1 MKSFFQV
8 EQLRRSGNF
17 NMDTDHFH
25 DFYEIYY
32 LLSGERHY
40 YIHNRIYALQAG
52 DLVFISKNQLHR
64 TTSRNRSRHERIL
77 INFDDLFLEP
87 AAGLVLDLGEMFQGE
102 SFLLR
107 PTVHEQGEIAD
118 LFQAMLREQ
127 REDSLW
133 SKPYLQTLL
142 IQLLIRLDRIRKA
155 KPAVVTPEQSEGQRR
170 VYGIIEYLDAHYG
183 EKLTLGG
190 IAEHFFI
197 SSTYLCRTFK
207 ETTGFTII
215 EYLNYVRI
223 RETKALLKE
232 TDWPM
237 TRIAQETG
245 FESIAHFGRVFKG
258 IAGRSPLQYR
268 KQNRGE

>member
-1 MKSFFQV
+1 MEPFFQV

-25 DFYEIYY
+25 DSYEIYY

-52 DLVFISKNQLHR
+52 DLVFINKNQLHR

-77 INFDDLFLEP
+77 VNFDDLFLEP
-87 AAGLVLDLGEMFQGE
+87 AAGLVPDLAEMFQGE

-107 PTVHEQGEIAD
+107 PNAHEQGEIAD
-118 LFQAMLREQ
+118 LFQAMLQEQ
-127 REDSLW
+127 REGAPW
-133 SKPYLQTLL
+133 SRPYLQTLL
-142 IQLLIRLDRIRKA
+142 LQLLIRLDRIRNA
-155 KPAVVTPEQSEGQRR
+155 KPAVVIPEQSEAQHR

-207 ETTGFTII
+207 QTTGFTMI

-223 RETKALLKE
+223 RETKALLRT
-232 TDWPM
+232 TDWRV
-237 TRIAQETG
+237 TRIARETG
-245 FESIAHFGRVFKG
+245 FESIAHFGRVFKE
-258 IAGRSPLQYR
+258 ITGRSPLQYR
-268 KQNRGE
+268 KQNRE

>member
-1 MKSFFQV
+1 
-8 EQLRRSGNF
+8 
-17 NMDTDHFH
+17 MDTDHFH

-52 DLVFISKNQLHR
+52 DLVFINKNQLHR

-77 INFDDLFLEP
+77 VSFDDLFLEP
-87 AAGLVLDLGEMFQGE
+87 AAGYALNLAEMFQGE

-107 PTVHEQGEIAD
+107 STAHEQGEIAD
-118 LFQAMLREQ
+118 LLQAMLREQ
-127 REDSLW
+127 RDGALW

-142 IQLLIRLDRIRKA
+142 LQLLIRLDRIRGA
-155 KPAVVTPEQSEGQRR
+155 KPPVVVPEQNEGQRR
-170 VYGIIEYLDAHYG
+170 VYDIIEYLDVHYG
-183 EKLTLGG
+183 DKLTLGG

-207 ETTGFTII
+207 QTTGFTLI

-232 TDWPM
+232 TEWRVA
-237 TRIAQETG
+237 RIAQETG

-258 IAGRSPLQYR
+258 ITGRSPLQYR
-268 KQNRGE
+268 KQHRGE